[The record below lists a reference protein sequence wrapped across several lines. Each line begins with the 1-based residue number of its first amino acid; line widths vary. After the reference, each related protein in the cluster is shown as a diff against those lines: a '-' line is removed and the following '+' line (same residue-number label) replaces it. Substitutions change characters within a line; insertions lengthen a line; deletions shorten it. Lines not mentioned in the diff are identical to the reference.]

1 VHRVDQRDL
10 TAQIDLMRVEAAARA
25 ENVDEAIAR
34 GVAAM
39 EGFATR
45 GRLRAQISAGLTV
58 LRLRQIRAT
67 AADLAAVPDLL
78 ARWRASAVAQLGEGD
93 EIVRALDTRAAEWA
107 FAHGDVAGAHTQ
119 LERLRRPLP
128 NDKPHRVAG
137 KVVDLRGKP
146 VAGATVTAG
155 PSLCGD
161 SVGAAVGLVE
171 RDSMRSTKTGPD
183 GRFEILDTVEGA
195 VVIAELGDRRSSPE
209 AIADDVKLQ
218 LAPISRL
225 EGRVDLA
232 GEAPTKVTVTVRDLA
247 RPLTT
252 NRYEII
258 APVAPDGS
266 FTIDGVPRHAVRV
279 FAAIDGL
286 TQHLMSGT
294 HLVVRGPVVRGI
306 ALSLARSTRVV
317 HVIVR
322 NTVTTKLTSAEVL
335 VLPGRVPS
343 MSFLEIKRQFHGGSI
358 SIRYAHQLEG
368 EHAPSQLVGSAQPG
382 DLFATMTEVPDGVAS
397 ACAFA
402 LPEISYEEFMRK
414 MYAHYDKIQVIC
426 TEIPENAELVTI
438 AVPPPPRFD

>member
-1 VHRVDQRDL
+1 
-10 TAQIDLMRVEAAARA
+10 M
-25 ENVDEAIAR
+25 
-34 GVAAM
+34 
-39 EGFATR
+39 
-45 GRLRAQISAGLTV
+45 
-58 LRLRQIRAT
+58 
-67 AADLAAVPDLL
+67 PDLL

-155 PSLCGD
+155 RSLRGD
-161 SVGAAVGLVE
+161 SVGAAVGGLNPYAVPLVE

-183 GRFEILDTVEGA
+183 GRFEILDTVEDA

-209 AIADDVKLQ
+209 AIVDDVKLQ

-232 GEAPTKVTVTVRDLA
+232 GEAPTKVTITVRDLA
-247 RPLTT
+247 RPSLT
-252 NRYEII
+252 NRYEIT

-266 FTIDGVPRHAVRV
+266 FAVDGVPRHEVRV

-294 HLVVRGPVVRGI
+294 HSEPPK
-306 ALSLARSTRVV
+306 AMLSR
-317 HVIVR
+317 
-322 NTVTTKLTSAEVL
+322 
-335 VLPGRVPS
+335 
-343 MSFLEIKRQFHGGSI
+343 
-358 SIRYAHQLEG
+358 
-368 EHAPSQLVGSAQPG
+368 
-382 DLFATMTEVPDGVAS
+382 
-397 ACAFA
+397 
-402 LPEISYEEFMRK
+402 
-414 MYAHYDKIQVIC
+414 
-426 TEIPENAELVTI
+426 
-438 AVPPPPRFD
+438 